1 LLGYFCPLA
10 IVTSALKF
18 LAIMALTVITVE
30 KNDLLK
36 NPGFEIE
43 VQPFCIQRKEK
54 DDLVIFV
61 PRPGFL
67 MPLVVLLSERK
78 ISYKVEFESD

>member
-1 LLGYFCPLA
+1 
-10 IVTSALKF
+10 
-18 LAIMALTVITVE
+18 MALTVITVE

-36 NPGFEIE
+36 NPEVEIE
-43 VQPFCIQRKEK
+43 AQPFCIQRKET
-54 DDLVIFV
+54 DDLVKFI

-78 ISYKVEFESD
+78 ISYKVEFETD